1 MNKPFL
7 LIAGWD
13 YYPIRGTGDWVGCFA
28 SYEEAEKMIEK
39 VDGCYIKIPI
49 KKINNDTVDW
59 YEIIDLREWTQ

>member
-28 SYEEAEKMIEK
+28 SHEEAEKMIEK
-39 VDGCYIKIPI
+39 VDGCF
-49 KKINNDTVDW
+49 KINNDTADW
-59 YEIIDLREWTQ
+59 YEIIDLREWTK